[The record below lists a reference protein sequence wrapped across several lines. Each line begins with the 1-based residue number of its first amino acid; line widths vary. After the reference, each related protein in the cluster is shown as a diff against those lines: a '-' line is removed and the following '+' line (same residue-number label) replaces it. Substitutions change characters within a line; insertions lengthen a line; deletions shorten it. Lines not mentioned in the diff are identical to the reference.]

1 MKQLSLSVLLFS
13 MYSFNAFAAI
23 KIDSNQ
29 TQVSASDKI
38 KYSFQLQDDKTL
50 AQLTDKNLV
59 ETHTKILHLVVY
71 DASLNEFNHVHP
83 EFDGSNWNVE
93 LNLPVNGSYMV
104 WAQGETTS
112 GKEFSIY
119 ISLVVENG
127 EPEIPVTPLGD
138 VRVGVDGVTQ
148 VELSNTKIK
157 AGKMVMIDFTVTRT
171 DGTTPSL
178 SPYLGA
184 FAHVIA
190 TPLNGSELIHVHP
203 MEGDDANS
211 GMLHATFPAAGEYR
225 LWVQFN
231 DDNELKTI
239 PLSVVV
245 K

>member
-1 MKQLSLSVLLFS
+1 MKQLLLSVMLSS

-29 TQVSASDKI
+29 KQVSASDKI

-83 EFDGSNWNVE
+83 EFDGSSWNVE
-93 LNLPVNGSYMV
+93 LNLPVNGNYMV

-119 ISLVVENG
+119 RSLVVENG
-127 EPEIPVTPLGD
+127 EPEIPVASLGD

-148 VELSNTKIK
+148 VELASTKIK

-190 TPLNGSELIHVHP
+190 TPLNGNELIHVHP